1 MLCRYFVLFFR
12 DLVFDLLQEGVILLG
27 LFRCLYITICSR
39 ITEKSFRRLRRI
51 CHPTHYLKSFQ
62 WFVHLDDDSLF
73 K

>member
-12 DLVFDLLQEGVILLG
+12 DLVFDLLQELGCLGVCISQFVPELLK
-27 LFRCLYITICSR
+27 
-39 ITEKSFRRLRRI
+39 KSF
-51 CHPTHYLKSFQ
+51 PTVQMNLSPRLKSFQ

>member
-39 ITEKSFRRLRRI
+39 ITEKIFSDGSEESVTRRFI
-51 CHPTHYLKSFQ
+51 
-62 WFVHLDDDSLF
+62 
-73 K
+73 